1 MSFLVFITDNETIE
15 KSRKALF
22 ATSALLLFFASLTL
36 RGDEL
41 DFFGLKVAVSQD
53 RMIFIGQICVAFV
66 LFRFSSLVLTSLL
79 DLAHKKLTSVD
90 ENWEKK
96 TVAEF
101 PDFDNLDND
110 GYEQEPEDWEIAY
123 AVGKRDREKRRGWVS
138 SSRQALESVFGFAFN
153 LLIPIAVGT
162 VCVVDPRILDR
173 LLDHLVA
180 AN

>member
-22 ATSALLLFFASLTL
+22 AASTLLLFFASLTL

-53 RMIFIGQICVAFV
+53 RIIFIGQACVAFI
-66 LFRFSSLVLTSLL
+66 LLRFSSLVVTSLL
-79 DLAHKKLTSVD
+79 DLAHQKLTSVD

-96 TVAEF
+96 TIAEF
-101 PDFDNLDND
+101 PDFDNLEND
-110 GYEQEPEDWEIAY
+110 GYEVEPEDWEIAY
-123 AVGKRDREKRRGWVS
+123 AISKSKREKRRGWVS
-138 SSRQALESVFGFAFN
+138 TSRQMLESVFGLAFN
-153 LLIPIAVGT
+153 LLIPIAIGT
-162 VCVVDPRILDR
+162 VCVVDPRVLDR
-173 LLDHLVA
+173 LLDHLVT